1 MVGMLYIPNLELIRY
16 GMCRLLAAL
25 PRMEGACAGRSEKAN
40 MDRITTIYAGVGV
53 ATCALALVGR
63 ALQQRSRARARSN
76 EALLNFMLQG
86 QYFMLQGQSAGPGPQ
101 PRRGSVPDAR
111 RPTGERAQIS
121 GLEARLR
128 SAILSADARE
138 RLIKEALNHTA
149 GGDRAAAI
157 RKVLSD
163 LEAEHNRWS

>member
-86 QYFMLQGQSAGPGPQ
+86 QSAGPGPQ

-111 RPTGERAQIS
+111 RPTGDRAQIS